1 MYEPSSYITFLHMA
15 PGGMNP
21 MLRDIAGMPE
31 YLNDPKGVF
40 NRYGREKIEEII
52 AGLDNIGSF
61 TIVDGKTFP
70 ESGKIFAKQIIPRMI
85 YSVTIEGKAPK
96 DALLWAEE
104 QMKMVIEE

>member
-52 AGLDNIGSF
+52 AGLDDIGSF

-70 ESGKIFAKQIIPRMI
+70 VSGKIFAKQIIPRMI

-104 QMKMVIEE
+104 QMKRITEE